1 MIVIADVS
9 IPAKQFPLGRVLDAY
24 PDVELELERLVSLQ
38 EAIIPLFWVTNGDPS
53 GIERTLRED
62 AITESVRR
70 LTETGERTLYEVEW
84 SPDLDGVV
92 QALLDTDA
100 RLLAAE
106 GTARVWDFRIQFN
119 TRADLGRFR
128 EQCRESNVTLTLR
141 RLFNP
146 AVPEQTGGLSAE
158 QYEALVTAYRA
169 GYFEVPRGVKM
180 GDIAHEF
187 GVSDSALSQRLR
199 RGISA
204 LIATTLMPE
213 FGRESGRS
221 DALAWDTDTRESS

>member
-9 IPAKQFPLGRVLDAY
+9 IPAEQFPLGRVLDAY
-24 PDVELELERLVSLQ
+24 PDVELELERLVPLR
-38 EAIIPLFWVTNGDPS
+38 EAIIPLFWVTNGDAA
-53 GIERTLRED
+53 GMERTLHED
-62 AITESVRR
+62 PVTESVTR
-70 LTETGERTLYEVEW
+70 LTEAGDRTLYEVEW
-84 SPDLDGVV
+84 SPEVDGLV

-128 EQCRESNVTLTLR
+128 EACNASDISLTLR

-146 AVPEQTGGLSAE
+146 ALPEQTGGLSE
-158 QYEALVTAYRA
+158 QQYEALVTAYRA
-169 GYFEVPRGVKM
+169 GYFEVPRGTKM
-180 GDIAHEF
+180 GDIASEF
-187 GVSDSALSQRLR
+187 GVSDSALSQRIR

-204 LIATTLMPE
+204 LVETTLMPE
-213 FGRESGRS
+213 FGRGSGRS
-221 DALAWDTDTRESS
+221 DPLAWDTDVRDP